1 VSKKILLIGGG
12 GHCCSVLDSLFSCG
26 DYEQIGVIEQNN
38 KNKESI
44 MGVPIIGTDEDLFLL
59 YKRGWQNAF
68 ITLGSVGDSTVRR
81 KIYNTL
87 REIGYRIPVIADST
101 AIVGKNVQVG
111 EGVFIGKRAVVNA
124 GVCIKHCAIINSGA
138 IVEHDCMIGSFSHI
152 SSGAVVCGQ
161 VKVGDDSHIG
171 AASVI
176 KQSIYIGNNALIGA
190 GSVVVKDLPDAV
202 LAYGNPCEVRKEK

>member
-1 VSKKILLIGGG
+1 MSNKILLIGGG

-44 MGVPIIGTDEDLFLL
+44 MNIPIIGTDDDLFLL
-59 YKRGWQNAF
+59 YKRGWTNAF
-68 ITLGSVGDSTVRR
+68 ITLGSVGDTTVRR

-87 REIGYRIPVIADST
+87 REIGYTIPVIIDST
-101 AIVGKNVQVG
+101 AIIGQDVQLS
-111 EGVFIGKRAVVNA
+111 EGVFIGKRAVINA
-124 GVCIKHCAIINSGA
+124 GVYIKQCAIINSGA
-138 IVEHDCMIGSFSHI
+138 ILEHDCMIGSFSHI
-152 SSGAVVCGQ
+152 SSGAVLCGQ

-176 KQSIYIGNNALIGA
+176 KQSIYIGNNTLIGI
-190 GSVVVKDLPDAV
+190 GSVVVKDLPNDV
-202 LAYGNPCEVRKEK
+202 LAYGNPCEVKKEK